1 MENSKNWRKREVWT
15 ADKRATGVTTL
26 AFLSLMFFSCTPH
39 IRVGVVGMTAA
50 GSAQADSAAAMRDS
64 LQRVSESI
72 DFGTAFDTTITAD
85 SVAEQTTDTAPTPE
99 PEPAVRPVLFPPF
112 SVSSKKVRVALM
124 RDVGRAVLY
133 SAATVT
139 LQNGHSRQRFNL
151 RGRVLV
157 ESKTGDRTVTVSTAA
172 EKFRIAL
179 PCTLKSGNGYNFF
192 EIGDAA
198 YRGDIII
205 VASRNAKFIVI
216 NYLDVEEYLRGVL
229 PIEMG
234 KRPAEEIEALKAQA
248 VAARTYTYRRIAE
261 RSGEPYDCVSTVADQ
276 VYGGSSVEY
285 READIA
291 VRATADLVMTSGGSV
306 VNAYYH
312 STCGGMTADVHEAW
326 GKPKCPYLQPVSDIN
341 PQTGV
346 PYCISSAWF
355 AWEERWNTK
364 RFSTIV
370 TRSLQKLFPSKRFS
384 APVNR
389 LAVEERFSC
398 GRVKRLC
405 IEGNGWK
412 HDCGADRT
420 RFIMRRDVAGE
431 PILRSSNFEILS
443 GVDRQTVVIR
453 GKGYGHGVGMCQ
465 MGAIGRARAGQN
477 FVTILTSYYKG
488 VVISTA
494 TAQPGGIV
502 R

>member
-1 MENSKNWRKREVWT
+1 MWT
-15 ADKRATGVTTL
+15 ADKGAAGVTAL
-26 AFLSLMFFSCTPH
+26 ALLSLMLFSCTPQ
-39 IRVGVVGMTAA
+39 IRTQGDNMSTSQ
-50 GSAQADSAAAMRDS
+50 SAQADSAAAMRDS
-64 LQRVSESI
+64 LQRVSETI
-72 DFGTAFDTTITAD
+72 DFGTAFDTLPALD
-85 SVAEQTTDTAPTPE
+85 SVAEQPIDTVPA
-99 PEPAVRPVLFPPF
+99 PEPAQTLRPVLFPPF
-112 SVSSKKVRVALM
+112 SVPAKKVRVALM
-124 RDVGRAVLY
+124 RDVVRVVLY
-133 SAATVT
+133 SAGTVT
-139 LQNGHSRQRFNL
+139 LKNGRSRERINL

-157 ESKTGDRTVTVSTAA
+157 ESKTTDRAVTVSASG
-172 EKFRIAL
+172 EKFRVAL
-179 PCTLKSGNGYNFF
+179 PCTLKSDNAYNFF

-205 VASRNAKFIVI
+205 VAAKSAKFILV

-229 PIEMG
+229 PLEMG
-234 KRPAEEIEALKAQA
+234 RRPAEEIEALKAQA

-291 VRATADLVMTSGGSV
+291 VRATADLVMTWRDSV
-306 VNAYYH
+306 ATAYYH

-355 AWEERWNTK
+355 AWEERWSAK

-370 TRSLQKLFPSKRFS
+370 TRSLQKLFPPKRFS
-384 APVNR
+384 APVTR
-389 LAVEERFSC
+389 IAVEERFSC
-398 GRVKRLC
+398 GRVRRLR
-405 IEGNGWK
+405 IEGHGWK

-443 GVDRQTVVIR
+443 GAERQTVVIR

-494 TAQPGGIV
+494 TEP
-502 R
+502 